1 MHIVSC
7 SANMLYIAVE
17 ETSYVMH
24 NNLDYST
31 DVCSRRNHLCIMHL
45 DALYLLLL
53 CVVLCA
59 VEENS
64 YCAFCAILLG
74 VFCAVLC
81 CVCSRGNLL

>member
-53 CVVLCA
+53 CA
-59 VEENS
+59 VEETS

-81 CVCSRGNLL
+81 GV